1 MQSQSEATLS
11 RATFQLNR
19 YQDQGSSKDAVWVV
33 VSLPVQKTQCQ
44 KESIGPS
51 FLLIRLGFAKESD
64 QLLLQITLSLEAI
77 DDHSTLAV
85 ADDVFNAAASAMSS
99 SHAVENELMLLR
111 RGTS

>member
-1 MQSQSEATLS
+1 MKQ
-11 RATFQLNR
+11 
-19 YQDQGSSKDAVWVV
+19 
-33 VSLPVQKTQCQ
+33 VS
-44 KESIGPS
+44 G
-51 FLLIRLGFAKESD
+51 
-64 QLLLQITLSLEAI
+64 LLLQITLSLEAI